1 MKKNEPCYGLTPFR
15 ANQVNPFDYL
25 LAVVRNTEAAKTDP
39 GRWLPW
45 NYRKNLEPPSAL
57 SG

>member
-1 MKKNEPCYGLTPFR
+1 MSLVQTCR

-25 LAVVRNTEAAKTDP
+25 LAVVRNTEAAKCDP

-45 NYRKNLEPPSAL
+45 NYHKNLEPPSAL